1 MIYFNEEQN
10 ERINRMWIRVRC
22 FNITQVPVWVWI
34 ALALVIAGGVCFW
47 LHRKITKERLY
58 S

>member
-1 MIYFNEEQN
+1 MIEQ
-10 ERINRMWIRVRC
+10 INRMWTNVRC
-22 FNITQVPVWVWI
+22 FNINQVPVWAWI

-47 LHRKITKERLY
+47 LQRRAAKERLY